1 MFFKTYFPDHSEN
14 RLKDEGNLEK
24 ANYHFYKEKQTNL
37 TFLLEKRFSWMNK
50 FIKKKK
56 LIYELGCVAGFSRE
70 FIKNKN
76 LVLTDFYKYEW
87 VDREVDAMN
96 LPF

>member
-1 MFFKTYFPDHSEN
+1 M
-14 RLKDEGNLEK
+14 NLEK
-24 ANYHFYKEKQTNL
+24 ANYNFYKEKPTNL

-56 LIYELGCVAGFSRE
+56 LIYELGCGAGFSRE

-76 LVLTDFYKYEW
+76 LVLTDFYKYICI
-87 VDREVDAMN
+87 DKRSSDSTN
-96 LPF
+96 RLNYL